1 MNFSKKNYEIKKHPK
16 ANLENYS
23 KLFTQLGLVLSL
35 FVVYLLI
42 QNKTFNN
49 ELAVLSGFDNHLIDN
64 TPPIIV
70 YKIEPPKQVQPKQ
83 KQILVDIKQ
92 EKNDA
97 NIDETDFITPDIDAP
112 FDPNT
117 LVEVPKEVDINPK
130 DDFFDVKFLE
140 EAPLFP
146 GCKGTNEERKACFSE
161 EIAKYINKKFN
172 NQLAGELGLAS
183 GIQRIYTL
191 FKIDKNGNIIDIEA
205 RAPHKRLQQE
215 AIRVI
220 SLLPKMEPGKQ
231 HGKPVKVRYAVP
243 IIFKVQ

>member
-23 KLFTQLGLVLSL
+23 KLFVQLGLVLSL

-49 ELAVLSGFDNHLIDN
+49 EISTLTDSGSHLIDN
-64 TPPIIV
+64 TPPMIEL
-70 YKIEPPKQVQPKQ
+70 KIEPEKVTQPKQ

-97 NIDETDFITPDIDAP
+97 DIDETLYFTPDIDAP
-112 FDPNT
+112 FDQNT
-117 LVEVPKEVDINPK
+117 LVEVPKEVIIDPK
-130 DDFFDVKFLE
+130 DDFFDITFLE

-172 NQLAGELGLAS
+172 NQLAGELGLTP
-183 GIQRIYTL
+183 GIQRIYTQ
-191 FKIDKNGNIIDIEA
+191 FKIDKNGNVIDIEA
-205 RAPHKRLQQE
+205 RAPHKRLQDE

-220 SLLPKMEPGKQ
+220 SLLPKMKPGKQ
-231 HGKPVKVRYAVP
+231 QGKPIKVRYAVP
-243 IIFKVQ
+243 IAFKVE

>member
-1 MNFSKKNYEIKKHPK
+1 MNFSKKNYKTKKHPK

-42 QNKTFNN
+42 QNKTFNT
-49 ELAVLSGFDNHLIDN
+49 ELSVLSGSDSHLTDN
-64 TPPIIV
+64 TPPIIE
-70 YKIEPPKQVQPKQ
+70 YQIEPPKDVQQKQ

-97 NIDETDFITPDIDAP
+97 DIDETPYFTPDIDAP

-117 LVEVPKEVDINPK
+117 LVDVPKDVELDPK
-130 DDFFDVKFLE
+130 DEIFDIKFLE

-172 NQLAGELGLAS
+172 SQLASELGLAP
-183 GIQRIYTL
+183 GVQRIYTL
-191 FKIDKNGNIIDIEA
+191 FKIDTNGNVIDIEA
-205 RAPHKRLQQE
+205 RAPHVRLQEE

-220 SLLPKMEPGKQ
+220 SLLPKMKPGKQ
-231 HGKPVKVRYAVP
+231 HGKSVKVRYAVP
-243 IIFKVQ
+243 IAFKVE